1 MRLRPLLLSAIGTI
15 ALCLPAFGQS
25 DGPADEVVLP
35 RLEVAPVID
44 GDLSDAAWERAP
56 VLENWTIPLTMQPVP
71 KECAV
76 RAGFGDAGLYVGA
89 RLAEPDPASLQTLS
103 ADGGADV
110 WKDDAIEIWVRTSDS
125 NLVYDQFIVNAAG
138 ARQQVRGRPGGSE
151 NPAPQ
156 FPAAA
161 NTGED
166 YWSVELLIPWAELG
180 LETAPDPGDM
190 VQLKFGREDPQGRE
204 TVLSHW
210 PPRAAYGAAEG
221 YGRAYFITSNLL
233 PNADFRAVDAEGS
246 PEGWGLHELAVGR
259 ISVVED
265 QGRNALRWETPGSY
279 ATLQR
284 SIQLKPNALYR
295 LEGWTRGDAA
305 ISLRARTKKTADQE
319 TSDAYT
325 VTSEPSED
333 YVYRSVVFPTG
344 EEGSALI
351 ILGATEAT
359 GVGTVYLSGLAIARE
374 AAAETAG
381 PAIPVVPGVT
391 QRITDI
397 APVECKSLR
406 GFVGAPMD
414 GRLDSV
420 SWNGST
426 WEYGARNA
434 GSGVYYEFADGDGL
448 NIRLADAKGVDAVQ
462 LRGGAK
468 VHLYRDATSYFEP
481 GDGEL
486 VWEWPSNAASSRA
499 VFGERVATDRF
510 SFFNRQDGFI
520 SDLYFLRLGEETPLP
535 EPTVLSAQAPVEL
548 PEDLAA
554 AATQFGPETDAVH
567 RLNMTKMA
575 LQIRP
580 EADTWTHL
588 MTEPVPEDTGLLA
601 VGLRLNIRDA
611 PTGLPLE
618 VALMDPFSPE
628 HRVINVELT
637 VEGPG
642 VAHVVLDHLDQVV
655 PAGKRVWVAVRAGA
669 PVTLETP
676 QVELYYAPVSEALA
690 EAVDYRLWIV
700 RTMFASLSEPRPW
713 MNLRTRDADMAE
725 FAQTAYAGPKVVKL
739 LEEAAFAK
747 QLAPEHPIVQQYD
760 QWLWQRTGLPELE
773 PTIEEVP
780 GAPEWA
786 VVLRQAWL
794 EAREVPRWWLENRL
808 VPTGE
813 FGGEVGDD
821 TDMYQNYTIFPM
833 ISDEPPTGVMRRG
846 AAALAE
852 LAEATRLEEGL
863 NRHTTD
869 PLHAY
874 EEGLN
879 HEALMAWWYYGDP
892 VYFERCLAAARSMP
906 ATTTVTER
914 GHRHFKSQLVG
925 AEDLRID
932 RELGED
938 GDYGALMLHPVFKVL
953 WYNRHPQVEQFLR
966 EWADGWL
973 DHQQPGDYAFSVNV
987 ATEEATRTYEARPLY
1002 GGGMASS
1009 FYSMV
1014 NHLGDE
1020 KYARPFMDL
1029 FSQGVASLRIADFL
1043 PEFYQAGLLDDLDE
1057 TTLQALEQSE
1067 PYLPVLTRGDRGPLL
1082 DALRKDIAEMQRF
1095 KYMYTDASQFTDR
1108 IFLYAV
1114 QNAAKAYCG
1123 AYVTRNKISNGI
1135 SVSWEGFGT
1144 DFAALVL
1151 AAGDDRLKAAV
1162 YSFADEPME
1171 GGLRVWQLENA
1182 RYRVTIGPDA
1192 DGDDALDAP
1201 AEALEMELARYSR
1214 VPLTLQPRQVTIVEI
1229 EQIEPLAPIYDRPD
1243 LALSPLDTVVANGTV
1258 RGVAHNI
1265 GQSAAGPT
1273 AIALIGAGGE
1283 VVASQA
1289 LASLPGIGSDLQ
1301 PVRVEFELTGVPAN
1315 VDGWQ
1320 VVIDR
1325 EGSIDEICEGNN
1337 TLRLQ
1342 ECVW

>member
-1 MRLRPLLLSAIGTI
+1 MVILRLLLLCTAVG
-15 ALCLPAFGQS
+15 AGLCLPAFGQAAA
-25 DGPADEVVLP
+25 PADEVVIQRFDP
-35 RLEVAPVID
+35 APIID
-44 GDLSDAAWERAP
+44 GDLSDAAWEEAQ
-56 VLENWTIPLTMQPVP
+56 VLDDWTIPLTMQAAP
-71 KECAV
+71 KACAV
-76 RAGFGDAGLYVGA
+76 RVGFRDSGLYIAA
-89 RLAEPDPASLQTLS
+89 RFAEPDPQGLQSLA

-110 WKDDAIEIWVRTSDS
+110 WKDDAIEIWARATE
-125 NLVYDQFIVNAAG
+125 NTLAYDQFIVNAAG
-138 ARQQVRGRPGGSE
+138 ARQQVRGRPGGSG
-151 NPAPQ
+151 NQVPH

-161 NTGED
+161 RVGED
-166 YWSVELLIPWAELG
+166 HWSVEVLIPWAEIG
-180 LETAPDPGDM
+180 LERVPEPGAM
-190 VQLKFGREDPQGRE
+190 IQLKFGREDPQGRE

-210 PPRAAYGAAEG
+210 PPRAAYGAIEG
-221 YGRAYFITSNLL
+221 YGRAYVITNNLL
-233 PNADFRAVDAEGS
+233 PNADFGAVDDAGN
-246 PEGWGLHELAVGR
+246 PDGWGLHELVVGK
-259 ISVVED
+259 IAVVED
-265 QGRNALRWETPGSY
+265 EGRRALRWETPGSY

-284 SIQLKPNALYR
+284 SIQLEPNALYR

-305 ISLRARTKKTADQE
+305 ISLRARTRKTADQE

-325 VTSEPSED
+325 VTSAPSED

-344 EEGSALI
+344 EDGSALI

-359 GVGTVYLSGLAIARE
+359 GVGTVYLAGLTIARE
-374 AAAETAG
+374 AAAEAAG
-381 PAIPVVPGVT
+381 PAIAVAPGVT
-391 QRITDI
+391 LRITDI
-397 APVECKSLR
+397 APAECKSLR

-414 GRLDSV
+414 GRLDTV

-426 WEYGARNA
+426 WEYGAPHA
-434 GSGVYYEFADGDGL
+434 GSGVYYEFAGGDGL
-448 NIRLADAKGVDAVQ
+448 NVRLADADGVDAVQ

-468 VHLYRDATSYFEP
+468 VQLYRDATSYFEP

-486 VWEWPSNAASSRA
+486 VWELLSNAQSSRA
-499 VFGERVATDRF
+499 VFGERVETDRF
-510 SFFNRQDGFI
+510 SFFNLEGGFI
-520 SDLYFLRLGEETPLP
+520 SDLHFLRLGERTPLP
-535 EPTVLSAQAPVEL
+535 EPMVLSAQAPIEL
-548 PEDLAA
+548 PEDFAA
-554 AATQFGPETDAVH
+554 AAAQFGSESGAIH
-567 RLNMTKMA
+567 RLDMTKMA
-575 LQIRP
+575 VQIRP
-580 EADTWTHL
+580 EADTWTHF
-588 MTEPVPEDTGLLA
+588 MTAPLPEDTGLLA
-601 VGLRLNIRDA
+601 VGLRLNMPDA

-637 VEGPG
+637 VEGAG

-655 PAGKRVWVAVRAGA
+655 PAGRRIWIALRTGA

-676 QVELYYAPVSEALA
+676 QVELHYAPVSEALA

-713 MNLRTRDADMAE
+713 MNLRSRDADMAE

-760 QWLWQRTGLPELE
+760 QWLWQRAGLPEFE
-773 PTIEEVP
+773 PTIEP

-786 VVLRQAWL
+786 VVLRQAYL
-794 EAREVPRWWLENRL
+794 EAREVPRWWVENRL

-821 TDMYQNYTIFPM
+821 TDMYQNYTIFPL
-833 ISDEPPTGVMRRG
+833 ISDEPLTEVLRDG

-852 LAEATRLEEGL
+852 LAEATRMEEGL
-863 NRHTTD
+863 NRRTTD

-874 EEGLN
+874 EEGVN
-879 HEALMAWWYYGDP
+879 HEALMAWWNYGDP

-914 GHRHFKSQLVG
+914 GHRHFKSQLIG

-938 GDYGALMLHPVFKVL
+938 GDYSALMLHPLFKVL

-973 DHQQPGDYAFSVNV
+973 DHQQPGDYAFRVDV
-987 ATEEATRTYEARPLY
+987 ATEEATQTYEARPLY

-1014 NHLGDE
+1014 DHLGDE
-1020 KYARPFMDL
+1020 RYARPFMDM

-1043 PEFYQAGLLDDLDE
+1043 PEFYQLGLLDDLDAA
-1057 TTLQALEQSE
+1057 TLQALEQSE
-1067 PYLPVLTRGDRGPLL
+1067 PYLPVLTRGDRTPLL
-1082 DALRKDIAEMQRF
+1082 EALRKDIADMQRF
-1095 KYMYTDASQFTDR
+1095 KYIYTEASQFTDR

-1135 SVSWEGFGT
+1135 SASWEGFGT

-1162 YSFADEPME
+1162 YSFEDEPME
-1171 GGLRVWQLENA
+1171 GGLRVWQLENG

-1214 VPLTLQPRQVTIVEI
+1214 VPVTLQPRQVTIIEI
-1229 EQIEPLAPIYDRPD
+1229 EQIEPLEPIYDRPD
-1243 LALSPLDTVVANGTV
+1243 LALSPLDTIVANGTV

-1273 AIALIGAGGE
+1273 SIALVSAGGE

-1289 LASLPGIGSDLQ
+1289 LPEMPGIGSDLQ
-1301 PVRVEFELTGVPAN
+1301 PVRLEFELAGVPAN
-1315 VDGWQ
+1315 VEGWQ

-1325 EGSIDEICEGNN
+1325 GGSIDEIYEGNN

-1342 ECVW
+1342 ECVR